1 MSGIKTCIDTNV
13 FLNVIHSDPSF
24 YSYSRK
30 ILSAIDRG
38 IAGVVESGPADA

>member
-13 FLNVIHSDPSF
+13 FLNVIHRDPSF

-30 ILSAIDRG
+30 ILSAIDRVKIEG
-38 IAGVVESGPADA
+38 IAQLQ